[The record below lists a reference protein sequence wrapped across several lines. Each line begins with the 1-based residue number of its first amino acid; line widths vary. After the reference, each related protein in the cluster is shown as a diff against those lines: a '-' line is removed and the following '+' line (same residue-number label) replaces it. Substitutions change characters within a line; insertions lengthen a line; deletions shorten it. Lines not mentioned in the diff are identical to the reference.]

1 MNKKLKERVR
11 QLLIEQP
18 KTRDND
24 NLLISEIWYSESGF
38 KSCLRFGDFLEDFEK
53 GLYTSAESIR
63 RARQKLQEDN
73 ESLRG
78 EKYNERQRKGKEV
91 RQTINK

>member
-18 KTRDND
+18 QTRDND
-24 NLLISEIWYSESGF
+24 NLLIAQIWLDEGVPSESVVFLVKYSRGGF
-38 KSCLRFGDFLEDFEK
+38 
-53 GLYTSAESIR
+53 TSAESIR
-63 RARQKLQEDN
+63 RSRQKLQYEN

-78 EKYNERQRKGKEV
+78 ETYHERQRKGEEV

>member
-18 KTRDND
+18 QTRDND
-24 NLLISEIWYSESGF
+24 NLLIAQIWLDEGVPSESVVFLVKYSRGGF
-38 KSCLRFGDFLEDFEK
+38 
-53 GLYTSAESIR
+53 TSAESIR
-63 RARQKLQEDN
+63 RSRQKLQEAE

-78 EKYNERQRKGKEV
+78 ETYHERQRKGEEV
-91 RQTINK
+91 RQTINN

>member
-18 KTRDND
+18 QTRDND
-24 NLLISEIWYSESGF
+24 NLLIAQIWLDEGVPSESVVFLVKYSKGGF
-38 KSCLRFGDFLEDFEK
+38 
-53 GLYTSAESIR
+53 TSAESIR
-63 RARQKLQEDN
+63 RSRQKLQYEN

-78 EKYNERQRKGKEV
+78 ETYNERQRKGEEV
-91 RQTINK
+91 RQTINN

>member
-11 QLLIEQP
+11 QLLIKHP

-24 NLLISEIWYSESGF
+24 NLLISLIWIDEDVP
-38 KSCLRFGDFLEDFEK
+38 LNTTDFLVKYSMGD
-53 GLYTSAESIR
+53 YSSAESIR
-63 RARQKLQEDN
+63 RSRQKLQEAE

-78 EKYNERQRKGKEV
+78 ETYHERQRKGEEV